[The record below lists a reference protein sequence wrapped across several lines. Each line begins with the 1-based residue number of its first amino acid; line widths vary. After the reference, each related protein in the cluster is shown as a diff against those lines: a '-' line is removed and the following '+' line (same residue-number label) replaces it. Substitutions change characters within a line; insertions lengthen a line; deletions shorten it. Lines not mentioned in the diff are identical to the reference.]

1 MTIKLLRLRIVLLT
15 SWFMLPGLLLAQPGG
30 PALVEVSEAVE
41 IMIAPVTQVA
51 GTVVSRRDA
60 RIAAEQDGRVLEI
73 LEVGS
78 EVAVGD
84 VIARLDARPLELRVA
99 ELAADVERIRAR
111 LDFLQAEYQRQQ
123 ELSARQLTSATT
135 LEQTRSDQKVA
146 ASELA
151 VAEARLAQAADDVD
165 RAEVKAPFDGVLV
178 ERLVQIGE
186 RVNLGQVVVRLTD
199 PQALEIVARPPLNYF
214 SFVQR
219 DQRLEVTTS
228 HSSEFWPVRS
238 KVSLGNEQI
247 HVFEIRLD
255 VNGEFYANGQTVRVS
270 VPIAAQAD
278 VIAVPRDALVLRSDG
293 TSVFVLQEDMTVR
306 QVNVRAGVGDA
317 DLVGIEGDVL
327 PGDRVIIRGNERLRP
342 GQSVELVGA

>member
-1 MTIKLLRLRIVLLT
+1 MTINLLRLHIVLLT
-15 SWFMLPGLLLAQPGG
+15 SWLVLPGLLFAQPGG
-30 PALVEVSEAVE
+30 PAIVEVSEAVE
-41 IMIAPVTQVA
+41 MMIAPVTQVA

-60 RIAAEQDGRVLEI
+60 RISAEQVGRVLEI

-78 EVAVGD
+78 AVAAGD
-84 VIARLDARPLELRVA
+84 TIARLDAGPLELRVA

-111 LDFLQAEYQRQQ
+111 LDFMQAEYQRQQ

-146 ASELA
+146 AGELA
-151 VAEARLAQAADDVD
+151 VAEVRLAQAADDVD
-165 RAEVKAPFDGVLV
+165 RAEVKAPFDGILV

-186 RVNLGQVVVRLTD
+186 RVNLGQVVARLTD
-199 PQALEIVARPPLNYF
+199 PQALEIIARPPLNYF

-219 DQRLEVTTS
+219 DQRLEVSTN
-228 HSSEFWPVRS
+228 HGSEFWPVRS

-255 VNGEFYANGQTVRVS
+255 VSGELYANGQTVRVS
-270 VPIAAQAD
+270 VPIATQAE

-293 TSVFVLQEDMTVR
+293 ISVFVLEQDMTVR

-317 DLVGIEGDVL
+317 YLVGIEGDVM

-342 GQSVELVGA
+342 GQNVELLGA